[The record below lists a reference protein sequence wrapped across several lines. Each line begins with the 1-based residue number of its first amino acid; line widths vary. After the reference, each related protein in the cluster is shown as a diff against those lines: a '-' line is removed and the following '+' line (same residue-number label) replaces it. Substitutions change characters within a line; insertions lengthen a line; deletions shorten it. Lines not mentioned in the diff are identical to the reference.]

1 MTIELLKKAKER
13 KPTSGW
19 DAKTDRRRAQA
30 YLRSV
35 TEDSVPAFPHDVIV
49 QLRRYGLSPERCGA
63 FIVKRWPEVYL
74 EHSLAQE
81 ALREG
86 ILDHYIGAK
95 DKPGKDACGDRFEGP
110 IAEQR
115 VVDYSETNLSASL
128 DQIQKGLVQ
137 STNAPIYKMGS
148 RLVHPYRSSPILED
162 GDPIRRSNDSLL
174 VGDVS
179 ALRLLEYVIDC
190 VDLRKAKKVKQGNA
204 SKFQFER
211 FVPPLK
217 IASHLLARPDRWTY
231 PELVGVIETPT
242 LRKDGSLL
250 VHEGYDS
257 ASGLLFDA
265 NGVIFPEIKNE
276 PTRADA
282 EAALE
287 FLKIPFKD
295 FPFVNDASRSVALSA
310 ALTILV
316 RRTLRSA
323 PAHGTTAPT
332 MATGKTLLLNTVSM
346 IATGREPSFMSQG
359 KDGEED
365 EKRFLAAL
373 MKNDLMLVVDNITRD
388 VEGDALCTILT
399 EATWQCRRLGVN
411 ENVTVP
417 TNCLIAMSGNNLTF
431 KGDMTT
437 RAILCRLDARVE
449 RPEERA
455 FDIDLKKW
463 VPEHRG
469 ELVAAG
475 LTVLRAFVVAGRPG
489 LDTFKSF
496 GRFEDWSNLVRGA
509 LIWLGQADPCKTRE
523 SIIASDTDRDAL
535 GRLLD
540 ALCTTGEAMTAAGLV
555 SADSDE
561 LRAAVDA
568 LGYEGN
574 AKGLGHFLM
583 VKHGQIIDGVRLEMT
598 RDRKAKINVY
608 RAININEPDFG

>member
-1 MTIELLKKAKER
+1 MTLELLKKAKER
-13 KPTSGW
+13 RPTSGW
-19 DAKTDRRRAQA
+19 DCTTDRRRAKV

-35 TEDSVPAFPHDVIV
+35 TEDTVERFPFDVIR
-49 QLRRYGLSPERCGA
+49 QLRRLGMSPEGCGV

-81 ALREG
+81 ALRET

-95 DKPGKDACGDRFEGP
+95 DKPGSDACGNRFEGP
-110 IAEQR
+110 IVER
-115 VVDYSETNLSASL
+115 LVVDYIEANLSASL
-128 DQIQKGLVQ
+128 DRIQKGLTQ
-137 STNAPIYKMGS
+137 SPDAPLYKMGS
-148 RLVHPYRSSPILED
+148 RLVHPYRSSPMLED
-162 GDPIRRSNDSLL
+162 DDPIRRANDSLL

-179 ALRLLEYVIDC
+179 ALRLLEYVIDS
-190 VDLRKAKKVKQGNA
+190 VDLRKTKKIKQGNA
-204 SKFQFER
+204 SKFSYER
-211 FVPPLK
+211 FNPPLK

-231 PELVGVIETPT
+231 PDLVGVIETPT

-250 VHEGYDS
+250 VDEGYDS

-265 NGVIFPEIKNE
+265 NGVEFPEIKNE

-282 EAALE
+282 EAALD
-287 FLKIPFKD
+287 FLKVPFKD
-295 FPFVNDASRSVALSA
+295 FPFINDASRSVALSA

-365 EKRFLAAL
+365 EKRLLSVLLKGDA
-373 MKNDLMLVVDNITRD
+373 MLVIDNIARP

-399 EATWQCRRLGVN
+399 EAQWQCRRLGVS
-411 ENVTVP
+411 ETVTVP
-417 TNCLIAMSGNNLTF
+417 TNCLITMSGNNLTF

-437 RAILCRLDARVE
+437 RAVLCRMDAKVE

-475 LTVLRAFVVAGRPG
+475 LTILRAFVVAGRPG
-489 LDTFKSF
+489 LDTFKAF

-509 LIWLGQADPCKTRE
+509 LIWLGEADPCKTRE
-523 SIIASDTDRDAL
+523 SIIATDSDRDAL

-540 ALCTTGEAMTAAGLV
+540 ALCATGKAMTAGGITG
-555 SADSDE
+555 ADDE
-561 LRAAVDA
+561 NLRAAVEA
-568 LGYEGN
+568 LGYGN
-574 AKGLGHFLM
+574 DAVGIGKFLQF
-583 VKHGQIIDGVRLEMT
+583 KHGQIIEGVRLEMT
-598 RDRKAKINVY
+598 RDRKAKVNVY
-608 RAININEPDFG
+608 RATNVDEFDFG